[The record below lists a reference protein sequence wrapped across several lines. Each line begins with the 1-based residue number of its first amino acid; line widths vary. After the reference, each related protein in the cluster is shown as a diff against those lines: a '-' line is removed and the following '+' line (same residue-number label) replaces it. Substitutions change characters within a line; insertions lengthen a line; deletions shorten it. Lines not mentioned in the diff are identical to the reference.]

1 MGETPRN
8 GLSEGWSGDGHAMVE
23 TGFQEISPQ
32 GLLQVQ
38 FITRSRYAANGFHL
52 GVHHSSQDLWDNL
65 YQKTI
70 RHRTS
75 FEHQCA
81 KSSPELKMLS
91 KSTDR
96 KSLHQD

>member
-1 MGETPRN
+1 MDMP
-8 GLSEGWSGDGHAMVE
+8 WSRPA
-23 TGFQEISPQ
+23 FQEISPQ

-65 YQKTI
+65 YQRTI
-70 RHRTS
+70 RHRAS

-81 KSSPELKMLS
+81 RSSPELKMLA

-96 KSLHQD
+96 KSLHQNQHRAGFRDRQ